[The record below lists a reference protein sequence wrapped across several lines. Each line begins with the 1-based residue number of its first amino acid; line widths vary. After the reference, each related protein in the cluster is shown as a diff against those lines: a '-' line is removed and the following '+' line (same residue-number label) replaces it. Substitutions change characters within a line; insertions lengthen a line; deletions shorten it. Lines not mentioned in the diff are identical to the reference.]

1 MRVTWRSELPM
12 WLLLAGMFALASI
25 TWAWSP
31 NRIPVHWD
39 VAGQVDRYGSKAE
52 GLLGIPLLAAGVYL
66 LMLLL
71 PRVDPGR
78 ANYDRFAGA
87 YLVIRTAIIT
97 LLALL
102 YGIVH
107 LWIRGR
113 QVDMAAVVPLLVGG
127 LLVVVGSLMG
137 KIRPNWFVGIRTP
150 WTLSSQ
156 TAWSKTHRVGG
167 WVFVGMGLVVMAA
180 GMLQTA
186 WAAGT
191 MTVLL
196 LAGAAGLF
204 VYSYLVWRTASDKIP
219 PAGMLPADEP

>member
-12 WLLLAGMFALASI
+12 WLLLAGMFALAAI
-25 TWAWSP
+25 TWAWAP

-87 YLVIRTAIIT
+87 YLVIRTGIIT

-102 YGIVH
+102 YGVVH

-113 QVDMAAVVPLLVGG
+113 QVDVTAVVPLLVGG
-127 LLVVVGSLMG
+127 LLVVVGNLMG

-156 TAWSKTHRVGG
+156 TAWSSTHRVGG

-180 GMLQTA
+180 GT
-186 WAAGT
+186 
-191 MTVLL
+191 
-196 LAGAAGLF
+196 
-204 VYSYLVWRTASDKIP
+204 
-219 PAGMLPADEP
+219 LPADEP